1 MIVGGHQRYGREGGD
16 GRLAD
21 SKQVGVRTQRDNKVD
36 DVLDVFV
43 KAEAALHQRD
53 IAGVGPVGDI
63 DVVVGQQGAH
73 RAAQERGE
81 VAGHWRDHQHAR
93 LFRRAFFC
101 KMQQRAER
109 RGKRDV
115 LDHAH
120 AFSVHFHRVD
130 GERAPAMRKR
140 RKRQQVACGPQ

>member
-1 MIVGGHQRYGREGGD
+1 MIVGRHQRNGRKGGD

-36 DVLDVFV
+36 DMLHIFV

-53 IAGVGPVGDI
+53 IARIDPVGDI

-81 VAGHWRDHQHAR
+81 VAGHRRDHQHAR
-93 LFRRAFFC
+93 LFRCAIFR

-109 RGKRDV
+109 RGKRDI

-120 AFSVHFHRVD
+120 AFAVHFHRVD
-130 GERAPAMRKR
+130 RERAPAMRKR
-140 RKRQQVACGPQ
+140 